1 MNIAEAFVEYME
13 DLSMGTLGSTIYI
26 NSVPQEAPDAVWW
39 VVKSGGSPVR
49 KNSTGERVKDYIL
62 SVYYRDTDAEQ
73 VYELMQDFEEEI
85 NSKSCIQ
92 LDGYDTIEM
101 EASIFPTDQDL
112 DNEDRVVGLLN
123 VRISVYQNW

>member
-1 MNIAEAFVEYME
+1 MNIAESFVEYME

-49 KNSTGERVKDYIL
+49 KNSTGERVKDYTL
-62 SVYYRDTDAEQ
+62 SIYYRDTDAEQ

>member
-26 NSVPQEAPDAVWW
+26 NSVPQKAPDAVWW

-49 KNSTGERVKDYIL
+49 KNSTGERIKDYTL

-85 NSKSCIQ
+85 NSKGCIQ

-101 EASIFPTDQDL
+101 EASVFTADQDL
-112 DNEDRVVGLLN
+112 DNEDRVVGLIS

>member
-1 MNIAEAFVEYME
+1 MNIAESFVEYME
-13 DLSMGTLGSTIYI
+13 DLSMGTFGSTIYI
-26 NSVPQEAPDAVWW
+26 NSVPQDAPDAVWW

-85 NSKSCIQ
+85 NSKGCIQ
-92 LDGYDTIEM
+92 LNGYDTIEM
-101 EASIFPTDQDL
+101 EASVFTADQDL

>member
-1 MNIAEAFVEYME
+1 MNIAESFVEYME

-85 NSKSCIQ
+85 NSKGCIQ

-101 EASIFPTDQDL
+101 EASIFTADQDL
-112 DNEDRVVGLLN
+112 DNEDRVVGLIS
-123 VRISVYQNW
+123 VRITVYQNW

>member
-26 NSVPQEAPDAVWW
+26 NSVPQEAPDACWW

-49 KNSTGERVKDYIL
+49 KNSTGERVKDYTL
-62 SVYYRDTDAEQ
+62 SIYYRDTDAEQ

-85 NSKSCIQ
+85 NSKGCIQ

-101 EASIFPTDQDL
+101 EASILTADQDL
-112 DNEDRVVGLLN
+112 DNEDRVVGLIS

>member
-26 NSVPQEAPDAVWW
+26 NSVPQKAPDAVWW

-49 KNSTGERVKDYIL
+49 KNSTGERVKDYTL
-62 SVYYRDTDAEQ
+62 SVYYRDTDAEH

-85 NSKSCIQ
+85 NSKGCVQ

-101 EASIFPTDQDL
+101 EASIFTADQDL
-112 DNEDRVVGLLN
+112 DNEDRVIGLIS

>member
-1 MNIAEAFVEYME
+1 MNIAESFVEYME
-13 DLSMGTLGSTIYI
+13 DLSMGTFGSTIYI

-49 KNSTGERVKDYIL
+49 KNSTGERVKDYTL
-62 SVYYRDTDAEQ
+62 SIYYRDTDAEQ

-85 NSKSCIQ
+85 NSKGCIQ

-101 EASIFPTDQDL
+101 EASIFTADQDL
-112 DNEDRVVGLLN
+112 DNEDRVVGLIS
-123 VRISVYQNW
+123 VRITVYQNW

>member
-123 VRISVYQNW
+123 VRISVYQS

>member
-1 MNIAEAFVEYME
+1 MNIAKSFVDYME
-13 DLSMGTLGSTIYI
+13 DLSMGIFGSTIYI

-39 VVKSGGSPVR
+39 VVKSGGSPIR
-49 KNSTGERVKDYIL
+49 KNSTGERVKDYNL

-101 EASIFPTDQDL
+101 EASIFTADQDL
-112 DNEDRVVGLLN
+112 DNEDRIVGLMN
-123 VRISVYQNW
+123 VRISVYQS

>member
-13 DLSMGTLGSTIYI
+13 DLSMGVLGTTIYI
-26 NSVPQEAPDAVWW
+26 NSVPKEALDAVWW

-49 KNSTGERVKDYIL
+49 KNSTGERVKDYNL
-62 SVYYRDTDAEQ
+62 SVYYRNTDAEQ

-101 EASIFPTDQDL
+101 EASIFTADQDL
-112 DNEDRVVGLLN
+112 DNEDRVVGLMN